1 MHNIKDIR
9 NNIESFKKS
18 MEKRY
23 IELDIKTKNKLMNNA
38 HEKNM
43 SLEEYLKLFINK
55 L

>member
-1 MHNIKDIR
+1 MK
-9 NNIESFKKS
+9 
-18 MEKRY
+18 EKIN
-23 IELDIKTKNKLMNNA
+23 IELDIKTKKKLMNNA